1 MLRDVLIAIVLI
13 PTLLL
18 CWLLVQSVSR
28 RFSKAHPEL
37 GPARE
42 EGAGCGKSCLCSGG
56 SANKKKRA
64 IDRRGQPCVNHPI
77 KPITESKR

>member
-42 EGAGCGKSCLCSGG
+42 EGAGCGKSCLCSGSSCQREDKDNRPKG
-56 SANKKKRA
+56 N
-64 IDRRGQPCVNHPI
+64 NHV
-77 KPITESKR
+77 